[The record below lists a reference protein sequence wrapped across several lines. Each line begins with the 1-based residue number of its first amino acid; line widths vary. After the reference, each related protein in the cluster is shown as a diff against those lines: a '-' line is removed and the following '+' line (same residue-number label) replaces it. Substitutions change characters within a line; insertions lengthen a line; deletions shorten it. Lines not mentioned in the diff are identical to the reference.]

1 MSFVVPA
8 RFCGPPES
16 GNGGWVSGH
25 LAAVLAPGPHEAV
38 SVRLRTPPPL
48 DLPMPVETGE
58 DGVVLVRDAEHVV
71 AQASRAPALSAD
83 LPAPVSFADAQ
94 AAGERYEGLDG
105 HPFPTCFAC
114 GTDREVG
121 DGLRLQPAR
130 VAPGDEYAC
139 AWVPAADVDVE
150 TVWAALDCPG
160 GWVAGVAHRPMVLG
174 TMTAQVAAVP
184 AVGEPHVVMAWR
196 RGAEG
201 RKHHSGTALYAGD
214 GRLLARAEA
223 TWIAVDPTTIRPAGG
238 RP

>member
-1 MSFVVPA
+1 MSFVVPS

-25 LAAVLAPGPHEAV
+25 TAAALTPGPLEAV
-38 SVRLRTPPPL
+38 RVRLRTPPPL
-48 DLPMPVETGE
+48 DRSMTVETGA
-58 DGVVLVRDAEHVV
+58 DGVVRVADGDHLVAE
-71 AQASRAPALSAD
+71 ASRALALAD
-83 LPAPVSFADAQ
+83 GIPAPVSFADAR

-130 VAPGDEYAC
+130 VVDGDEYAC
-139 AWVPAADVDVE
+139 AWVPADDVDVE

-160 GWVAGVAHRPMVLG
+160 GWVAGVANRPMVLG
-174 TMTAQVAAVP
+174 TMTAQVMSLPAA
-184 AVGEPHVVMAWR
+184 GEPHVVMAWR

-238 RP
+238 RS

>member
-1 MSFVVPA
+1 MSFVVPS

-25 LAAVLAPGPHEAV
+25 AAAVLTPGPDDAV

-48 DLPMPVETGE
+48 DVPMTVQTDEA
-58 DGVVLVRDAEHVV
+58 GVVRVTDGDHLVVE
-71 AQASRAPALSAD
+71 ASPAPTLRGVI
-83 LPAPVSFADAQ
+83 PAPVSFADAQ
-94 AAGERYEGLDG
+94 AAGERYEGLAG

-114 GTDREVG
+114 GTGRDAS

-130 VAPGDEYAC
+130 VLDGDEYAC
-139 AWVPAADVDVE
+139 AWVPGADVDVE

-160 GWVAGVAHRPMVLG
+160 GWVAGVANRPMVLG
-174 TMTAQVAAVP
+174 TMTAQVASLP

-196 RGAEG
+196 WGAEG
-201 RKHHSGTALYAGD
+201 RKHLSGTALYAGD

-238 RP
+238 RS